1 MAGSYSPPPAAD
13 PADDMSGG
21 AGAGDPDA
29 GAQPDGGDGSYVIE
43 IRVGADK
50 QITVCVEQGAEEA
63 GEEQASDAG
72 GGDPAGGDDGDDQST
87 PVQSIKA
94 ALTLALEIFKADGQ
108 MPAQADDDFQQG
120 FQGARG

>member
-21 AGAGDPDA
+21 AGAGDPGA

-50 QITVCVEQGAEEA
+50 QITVCVEQGAQEDA
-63 GEEQASDAG
+63 EEQGGDAG
-72 GGDPAGGDDGDDQST
+72 GGDDGDDQST
-87 PVQSIKA
+87 PVSSIKA
-94 ALTLALEIFKADGQ
+94 ALTLALEIFRNDGHL
-108 MPAQADDDFQQG
+108 PAQADDDFQAG
-120 FQGARG
+120 FQGANK